1 MKRKFLVGIGL
12 ILASGLFY
20 EKAEADPSMGIPDT
34 VKVSLPKPH
43 NKIEALERIPDYVIL
58 DLILPPPINRKK
70 LKYELFGNYTQAV
83 ESYLAEKGV
92 SYYQLKL
99 IVAKEFKKPNF
110 TVENIKK
117 KILKAIGFNEYL
129 QAIKI
134 TTLIV
139 ALVAILGGIAGIF
152 AALVGHLLEED

>member
-34 VKVSLPKPH
+34 VKVSLPKPQ

-70 LKYELFGNYTQAV
+70 LKYELLEIT
-83 ESYLAEKGV
+83 
-92 SYYQLKL
+92 LK
-99 IVAKEFKKPNF
+99 
-110 TVENIKK
+110 
-117 KILKAIGFNEYL
+117 
-129 QAIKI
+129 Q
-134 TTLIV
+134 
-139 ALVAILGGIAGIF
+139 
-152 AALVGHLLEED
+152 